1 MRIHVT
7 GNAGAGKT
15 TMACQLGA
23 ELDLPVAHLDQIVWS
38 PGWKKVPPRER
49 EESLQRITRSENWI
63 IEGVSEF
70 VRQRA
75 DIVVFLDASR
85 PLCFWSCIKRNAHYF
100 FKQRPELPSDCPEWR
115 IWPKLVGIIW
125 RFPVLVGDRIRQ
137 EASESS
143 RYVVLNRRARADEW
157 LKGFRAAAEQ
167 GDQAS
172 SGDVNSGSLIS
183 SRNSCR

>member
-15 TMACQLGA
+15 TLARKLGA
-23 ELDLPVAHLDQIVWS
+23 ALDLPVTHLDQIVWA
-38 PGWKKVPPRER
+38 PGWKKVPPHER
-49 EESLQRITRSENWI
+49 EQTLRRVTEAEHWI

-75 DIVVFLDASR
+75 DLVVFLDASR
-85 PLCFWSCIKRNAHYF
+85 PLCTWRCIKRNARYL
-100 FKQRPELPSDCPEWR
+100 FKPRPELPENCPEWR

-125 RFPVLVGDRIRQ
+125 RFPGLVGDRIRH

-143 RYVVLNRRARADEW
+143 KYVVLNRRSSADEW
-157 LKGFRAAAEQ
+157 LKGFRVAA
-167 GDQAS
+167 
-172 SGDVNSGSLIS
+172 
-183 SRNSCR
+183 